1 VYSAAPVLSI
11 FVQFRASNWG
21 FSILVLLVSAS
32 LTSLVAQS
40 PETEQSE
47 ILPWEKGALQLGGFV
62 ANFNSEL
69 TFGLKGARNGNING
83 EDLLGLDPT
92 LTVFRVDAFYRPGKS
107 RRNQL
112 DFTYAAYHRDAN
124 ATLSQDLTI
133 DGETFPAGAQASTVF
148 NFDII
153 RGTYS
158 YAFVQNQWARI
169 ALGVGVYAVPLRYG
183 LDVQTL
189 RGTSV
194 VEGGDVT
201 LPLPALALRSE
212 FQLVHKLFLKASVDG
227 MYLEISNFKGWI
239 ADANL
244 GLEYRAWKHLGF
256 GLGYNFMEVHVEQES
271 QHSDYPGASF
281 VGTVDVRF
289 SGLLFYGKV
298 SF

>member
-1 VYSAAPVLSI
+1 MAST
-11 FVQFRASNWG
+11 FVQLSASNWG
-21 FSILVLLVSAS
+21 FSILMLLVSAS
-32 LTSLVAQS
+32 LTNLVAQNS
-40 PETEQSE
+40 ETEESE
-47 ILPWEKGALQLGGFV
+47 TLPWEKGALQLGGFV
-62 ANFNSEL
+62 AFFNSEL

-92 LTVFRVDAFYRPGKS
+92 LTVLRVDAFYRPGKS

-112 DFTYAAYHRDAN
+112 DFTYAAYHRDAD
-124 ATLSQDLTI
+124 ATLSRDVTI
-133 DGETFPAGAQASTVF
+133 DGETFPAGAQVSTVF
-148 NFDII
+148 NFDLI

-183 LDVQTL
+183 LDVETTS
-189 RGTSV
+189 GVSV

-212 FQLVHKLFLKASVDG
+212 FQLAHKLFLNVSLDG
-227 MYLEISNFKGWI
+227 MYLEISDFKGWL

-244 GLEYRAWKHLGF
+244 ALEYRVWKHLGF
-256 GLGYNFMEVHVEQES
+256 GLGYNFMAVHVETES

-281 VGTVDVRF
+281 IGTVDVRF
-289 SGLLFYGKV
+289 SGLLLYGKV